1 MAASFGA
8 LTGQSAGG
16 QHIAVTTA
24 QTVHTVPS
32 GETHRVTVL
41 GTATTNMDVT
51 VKVDGETTGAII
63 TVPAKEQRV
72 VWTGVVVGNAST
84 SIVELTASTGT
95 LQACGEYVKL
105 A

>member
-8 LTGQSAGG
+8 LTAQSAGG

-24 QTVHTVPS
+24 TTVHTVPD
-32 GETHRVTVL
+32 GEKHRVTVL
-41 GTATTNMDVT
+41 GTATASMDVT
-51 VKVDGETTGAII
+51 VKIDAEATGAII

-72 VWTGVVVGNAST
+72 IWTGVVTGNSGT

-95 LQACGEYVKL
+95 LQVCGEYVKL
-105 A
+105 S